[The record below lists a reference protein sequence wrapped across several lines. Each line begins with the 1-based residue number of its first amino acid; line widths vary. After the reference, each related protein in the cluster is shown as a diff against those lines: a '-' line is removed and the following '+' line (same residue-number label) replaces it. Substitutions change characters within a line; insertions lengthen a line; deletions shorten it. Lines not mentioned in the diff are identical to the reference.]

1 MSIKLLSIWDW
12 SLNIND
18 CLADIELNHQTIDE
32 IVIDQTPEHQYNQLC
47 LSDIGV
53 ARVVELAERH
63 SIPVTVLTSVST
75 FDTTIN
81 NFNHPTVD
89 CPTWWLTRTLVLS
102 FYYLK
107 ALTPPIDILDDTIGT
122 KHPIQQLFISLNNV
136 AHYHRC
142 VFIDI
147 LAKHDLIKLGAVSWR
162 DVVREYDNGSRATLP
177 ENTLESIQANVY
189 SFKYWNPVRMILDQ
203 PLDGTSVITNQYQI
217 PEQYHHSFM
226 QVVTEATTDRFF
238 ITEKTAA
245 PLFYNKLFL
254 VVGNRYYHHN
264 LKLLGFELYD
274 ELFDYS
280 FDSEESIELR
290 AEGIAQNLNKF
301 RDKTTEELEQILLSV
316 SDKITRNRKL
326 AVQYALNPPESFKE
340 LAKKLE
346 DDGHPSQTT
355 QLIQITKGVTQCIK
369 NLGERTK

>member
-1 MSIKLLSIWDW
+1 MSIKLLTIWD
-12 SLNIND
+12 SDTDINS
-18 CLADIELNHQTIDE
+18 CLADLELNHQTIDE

-75 FDTTIN
+75 FDPTIN
-81 NFNHPTVD
+81 NFNHSTID
-89 CPTWWLTRTLVLS
+89 CPTWWLSRTLILS

-107 ALTPPIDILDDTIGT
+107 ALTPPIDILNDNIGT
-122 KHPIQQLFISLNNV
+122 GYPIQQLFISLNNA

-147 LAKHDLIKLGAVSWR
+147 LAKHDLIKLGAISWR
-162 DVVREYDNGSRATLP
+162 DVMRQYDDSRAKLS
-177 ENTLESIQANVY
+177 EGTLESIHANVY
-189 SFKYWNPVRMILDQ
+189 SFKYWNPVRIILDQ
-203 PLDGTSVITNQYQI
+203 ALDGTSVIPNQYQI
-217 PEQYHHSFM
+217 PDQYHNSFM
-226 QVVTEATTDRFF
+226 QIVTEATIDRFF
-238 ITEKTAA
+238 LTEKTAT

-254 VVGNRYYHHN
+254 VVGSRYFHRS
-264 LKLLGFELYD
+264 LKQLGFELYD
-274 ELFDYS
+274 ELFDYT
-280 FDSEESIELR
+280 FDCEESIELR
-290 AEGIAQNLNKF
+290 AEGIAQNLNKL

-326 AVQYALNPPESFKE
+326 AVQYALNPPESFKTM
-340 LAKKLE
+340 AIKLE
-346 DDGHPSQTT
+346 DDGHLSQNT
-355 QLIQITKGVTQCIK
+355 QLIQITKGVAQCIK